1 MLQDCMNLV
10 VDIGNNF
17 FKLGIFENSN
27 LVFSF
32 FDKNDKIDVEI
43 EKIILNYSKIT
54 SALISNVSSVKIND
68 ILNKLNIKIY
78 ELDSTFIFPFKLNY
92 KTPESLGN
100 DRLALA
106 AAATILFP
114 NSNNLV
120 IDAGTCITIDFIDN
134 NNHFMGGSISP
145 GVKMRY
151 DSLNHYTAN
160 LPLLKNE
167 NNFNYPGDSTNA
179 SIHAGIIGGVSNEIN
194 GFIKQIN
201 SRNDK
206 VNVILTGGDAKILSK
221 TLKITIF
228 ANQNFI
234 LEGLNSILNLNNN

>member
-1 MLQDCMNLV
+1 MNLV

-43 EKIILNYSKIT
+43 EKIILNYRKIT

-160 LPLLKNE
+160 LPLLKSE

-201 SRNDK
+201 SRNNK

-234 LEGLNSILNLNNN
+234 LEGLNSILNLNKN

>member
-1 MLQDCMNLV
+1 MNLV
-10 VDIGNNF
+10 LDIGNNF
-17 FKLGIFENSN
+17 FKLGVFDNSN
-27 LVFSF
+27 LIFSF
-32 FDKNDKIDVEI
+32 SDKNDKIDIEI
-43 EKIILNYSKIT
+43 EKIISKYRKVN
-54 SALISNVSSVKIND
+54 SALISNVSS
-68 ILNKLNIKIY
+68 IKIIDLFNRY
-78 ELDSTFIFPFKLNY
+78 NIQTFELDSNFIFPFKLNY
-92 KTPESLGN
+92 QTPETLGN

-120 IDAGTCITIDFIDN
+120 IDAGTCITIDLIDN

-151 DSLNHYTAN
+151 KSLNNYTAN
-160 LPLLKNE
+160 LPLLENQ
-167 NNFNYPGDSTNA
+167 NNFNFPGNSTDA
-179 SIHAGIIGGVSNEIN
+179 SIHAGVIGGVSNEIM
-194 GFIKQIN
+194 GFVDKIN
-201 SRNDK
+201 SRYNK

-234 LEGLNSILNLNNN
+234 LEGLNCILNLNKN

>member
-1 MLQDCMNLV
+1 MNLV

-32 FDKNDKIDVEI
+32 FEKNDKIDVEI
-43 EKIILNYSKIT
+43 EKIIRSYNKIT
-54 SALISNVSSVKIND
+54 SALISNVSSIKIND

-206 VNVILTGGDAKILSK
+206 VNVILTGGDAKFLSK

-234 LEGLNSILNLNNN
+234 LEGLNSILNLNKN

>member
-1 MLQDCMNLV
+1 MNLV

-27 LVFSF
+27 LIFSF
-32 FDKNDKIDVEI
+32 SDKNDKIDIEI
-43 EKIILNYSKIT
+43 EKIIGKYSEIT
-54 SALISNVSSVKIND
+54 SALISNVSSLNISD
-68 ILNKLNIKIY
+68 ILNRFKINTY

-92 KTPESLGN
+92 KTPETLGN

-120 IDAGTCITIDFIDN
+120 IDAGTCITIDFIDS
-134 NNHFMGGSISP
+134 NNHFTGGSISP

-160 LPLLKNE
+160 LPLLKNK
-167 NNFNYPGDSTNA
+167 NNFNFPGNSTNA
-179 SIHAGIIGGVSNEIN
+179 SIHAGIIGGVSNEIM
-194 GFIKQIN
+194 GFINQIN
-201 SRNDK
+201 SRYEK

-234 LEGLNSILNLNNN
+234 LEGLNSILNLNKY

>member
-1 MLQDCMNLV
+1 MNLV
-10 VDIGNNF
+10 VDIGNSF
-17 FKLGIFENSN
+17 FKVGIFENSN
-27 LVFSF
+27 MLSSFSA
-32 FDKNDKIDVEI
+32 KNDKIDIEI
-43 EKIILNYSKIT
+43 EKIICKHRELT
-54 SALISNVSSVKIND
+54 TALISNVSSLKIND
-68 ILNKLNIKIY
+68 ILNKYNINSY
-78 ELDSTFIFPFKLNY
+78 DLDSTFVFPFKINY
-92 KTPESLGN
+92 QTPETLGN

-120 IDAGTCITIDFIDN
+120 IDAGTCITIDFINN

-160 LPLLKNE
+160 LPLLKDE
-167 NNFNYPGDSTNA
+167 NKFNYPGNSTDA

-201 SRNDK
+201 SRNK
-206 VNVILTGGDAKILSK
+206 KLNVILTGGDAKILSK

-234 LEGLNSILNLNNN
+234 LEGLNCILNLNKN

>member
-1 MLQDCMNLV
+1 MNLV

-43 EKIILNYSKIT
+43 EKIIRSYSKIT
-54 SALISNVSSVKIND
+54 SALISNVSSIKIND

-167 NNFNYPGDSTNA
+167 NSFNYPGDSTNA

-234 LEGLNSILNLNNN
+234 LEGLNCILNLNKN

>member
-1 MLQDCMNLV
+1 MNLV

-43 EKIILNYSKIT
+43 EKIIRSYSKIT
-54 SALISNVSSVKIND
+54 SALISNVSSIKIND

-134 NNHFMGGSISP
+134 NNHFIGGSISP

-234 LEGLNSILNLNNN
+234 LEGLNSILNLNKN

>member
-1 MLQDCMNLV
+1 MNLV

-43 EKIILNYSKIT
+43 EKIIRSYSKIT
-54 SALISNVSSVKIND
+54 SALISNVSSIKIND

-134 NNHFMGGSISP
+134 NNNFIGGSISP

-234 LEGLNSILNLNNN
+234 LEGLNSILNLNKN

>member
-1 MLQDCMNLV
+1 MNLV

-234 LEGLNSILNLNNN
+234 LEGLNSILNLNKN

>member
-1 MLQDCMNLV
+1 MNLV

-32 FDKNDKIDVEI
+32 FEKNDKIDVEI
-43 EKIILNYSKIT
+43 EKIIHSYSKIT

-78 ELDSTFIFPFKLNY
+78 ELDSTFIFPFKINY

-106 AAATILFP
+106 AAATILYP

-120 IDAGTCITIDFIDN
+120 IDAGTCITIDFINN

-234 LEGLNSILNLNNN
+234 LEGLNSILNLNKN